1 MAIRN
6 FVTGKN
12 VPSDRTKCR
21 YSGNAPFG
29 YAFLDGQ
36 LVLDVKEHL
45 IVRKILKLRQSGR
58 STHAIADELNG
69 QNLRPRFAKK
79 WDRRG
84 VYSIIKRESKNKN

>member
-1 MAIRN
+1 
-6 FVTGKN
+6 
-12 VPSDRTKCR
+12 
-21 YSGNAPFG
+21 
-29 YAFLDGQ
+29 
-36 LVLDVKEHL
+36 L